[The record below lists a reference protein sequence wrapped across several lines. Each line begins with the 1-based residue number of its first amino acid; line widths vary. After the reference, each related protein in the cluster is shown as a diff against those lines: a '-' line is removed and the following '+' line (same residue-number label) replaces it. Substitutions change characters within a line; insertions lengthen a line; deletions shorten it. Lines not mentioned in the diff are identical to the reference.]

1 MFKGIFT
8 AIVTPFNEDG
18 SLDIRSL
25 EELIEFQIENK
36 ITGIVPV
43 GTTGESP
50 TLTADEHIKVVEHTC
65 KIVNGRVKVI
75 AGTGSNNTNEA
86 IELTRLAKASGVDA
100 TLQVAPYYNKP
111 TQEGI
116 FRHYK
121 KIAEEVDLPQIV
133 YNIPARTGRN
143 IEVGTITRLAGLPNI
158 VAVKE
163 ASGSISQIMEVI
175 EKTPDDFAVLS
186 GDDAITLPLMA
197 AGGTGLISV
206 TSNLYPGLMGDLVE
220 FGLKDDFEGMRELN
234 KKLMPLFRMMGIEQN
249 PLPIKAALAIKG
261 YIKEVYRLP
270 LCELRPDNRKILT
283 DFLKSFKG

>member
-1 MFKGIFT
+1 MFKGLYT

-18 SLDIRSL
+18 SLDARGL
-25 EELIEFQIENK
+25 EDLIEFQIENNVS
-36 ITGIVPV
+36 GIVPV

-50 TLTADEHIKVVEHTC
+50 TLSVEEHIKVIEHTC
-65 KIVNGRVKVI
+65 RTVNKRVKVI
-75 AGTGSNNTNEA
+75 AGTGSNNTGEA
-86 IELTRLAKASGVDA
+86 IELTRLAKASGADA

-143 IEVGTITRLAGLPNI
+143 IEVETLTRLAGLPNI

-206 TSNLYPGLMGDLVE
+206 TSNLYPGLMVDLVGY
-220 FGLKDDFEGMRELN
+220 GLKGDFEAMRKLN
-234 KKLMPLFRMMGIEQN
+234 NKLMPVFRMMGIEQN

-261 YIKEVYRLP
+261 HIKEVYRLP
-270 LCELRPDNRKILT
+270 LCELRPRNRKILA
-283 DFLKSFKG
+283 DFLEGFKP

>member
-1 MFKGIFT
+1 MFKGLYT

-18 SLDIRSL
+18 SLDTRGL
-25 EELIEFQIENK
+25 EDLIEFQIENN
-36 ITGIVPV
+36 ISGIVPV

-50 TLTADEHIKVVEHTC
+50 TLSVEEHIKVVEHTC
-65 KIVNGRVKVI
+65 RTVNGRVKVI
-75 AGTGSNNTNEA
+75 AGTGSNNTEEA
-86 IELTRLAKASGVDA
+86 IELTRLAKASGADA

-133 YNIPARTGRN
+133 YNIPSRTGRN
-143 IEVGTITRLAGLPNI
+143 IEVETLVRLAGLPNI

-206 TSNLYPGLMGDLVE
+206 ASNLYPGPMADLVE
-220 FGLKDDFEGMRELN
+220 FGIKGDFEGMRKLN
-234 KKLMPLFRMMGIEQN
+234 KKLMPMFRMMGIEQN

-261 YIKEVYRLP
+261 HIKEVYRLP
-270 LCELRPDNRKILT
+270 LCELRPRNRKILA
-283 DFLKSFKG
+283 DFLEGFKP

>member
-1 MFKGIFT
+1 MFKGLYT

-18 SLDIRSL
+18 SLDTRGL
-25 EELIEFQIENK
+25 EDLIEFQIENN
-36 ITGIVPV
+36 ISGIVPV

-50 TLTADEHIKVVEHTC
+50 TLSVEEHIKVVEHTC
-65 KIVNGRVKVI
+65 RTVNGRVKVI
-75 AGTGSNNTNEA
+75 AGTGSNNTEEA
-86 IELTRLAKASGVDA
+86 IELTRLAKASGADA

-143 IEVGTITRLAGLPNI
+143 IEVETMVRLAGLPNV

-206 TSNLYPGLMGDLVE
+206 ASNLYPGPMVDLVE
-220 FGLKDDFEGMRELN
+220 FGIKGDFEGMRKLN
-234 KKLMPLFRMMGIEQN
+234 KKLMPMFRMMGIEQN

-261 YIKEVYRLP
+261 HIKEVYRLP
-270 LCELRPDNRKILT
+270 LCELRPRNRKILA
-283 DFLKSFKG
+283 DFLEGFKP

>member
-1 MFKGIFT
+1 MFKGLYT

-18 SLDIRSL
+18 SLDTRSL
-25 EELIEFQIENK
+25 EDLIEFQIENN
-36 ITGIVPV
+36 ISGIVPV

-50 TLTADEHIKVVEHTC
+50 TLSVEEHIKVIEHTC
-65 KIVNGRVKVI
+65 RIVNKRVKVI
-75 AGTGSNNTNEA
+75 AGTGSNNTEEA
-86 IELTRLAKASGVDA
+86 IELTRLAKASGADA

-143 IEVGTITRLAGLPNI
+143 IEVETLVRLAGLPNI

-175 EKTPDDFAVLS
+175 EKTTADFAVLS

-206 TSNLYPGLMGDLVE
+206 ASNLYPGLMADLVE
-220 FGLKDDFEGMRELN
+220 FGLKGDFKGMRKLN
-234 KKLMPLFRMMGIEQN
+234 KKLMPMFRMMGIEQN
-249 PLPIKAALAIKG
+249 PLPVKAALAIKG
-261 YIKEVYRLP
+261 HIKEVYRLP
-270 LCELRPDNRKILT
+270 LCELRPRNRKILA
-283 DFLKSFKG
+283 DFLEGFKP

>member
-1 MFKGIFT
+1 MFKGIYT

-18 SLDIRSL
+18 SLDIMGL
-25 EELIEFQIENK
+25 EGLIEFQIENN
-36 ITGIVPV
+36 ISGIVPV

-50 TLTADEHIKVVEHTC
+50 TLSVEEHIKVVEHTC
-65 KIVNGRVKVI
+65 KIVNRRVKVI
-75 AGTGSNNTNEA
+75 AGTGSNNTEEA
-86 IELTRLAKASGVDA
+86 IELTRLAKASGADA

-133 YNIPARTGRN
+133 YNIPSRTGRN
-143 IEVGTITRLAGLPNI
+143 IEVETLARLAVLPNI

-186 GDDAITLPLMA
+186 GDDAMTLPLMA

-206 TSNLYPGLMGDLVE
+206 ASNLYPGLMVDFVE
-220 FGLKDDFEGMRELN
+220 FGIKGDFEGMRKLN
-234 KKLMPLFRMMGIEQN
+234 KKLMPMFRMMGIEQN

-261 YIKEVYRLP
+261 HIKEVYRLP
-270 LCELRPDNRKILT
+270 LCELRPRNRKILA
-283 DFLKSFKG
+283 DFLGEFKG

>member
-1 MFKGIFT
+1 MFKGVYT
-8 AIVTPFNEDG
+8 AIVTPFDKDG
-18 SLDIRSL
+18 SLDIKGL
-25 EELIEFQIENK
+25 EGLIEFQIENN
-36 ITGIVPV
+36 ISGIVPV

-50 TLTADEHIKVVEHTC
+50 TLTVKEHIKIVEHTC
-65 KIVNGRVKVI
+65 RTVNGRVKVI
-75 AGTGSNNTNEA
+75 AGTGSNNTDEA
-86 IELTRLAKASGVDA
+86 IELSGLAKASGADA

-121 KIAEEVDLPQIV
+121 KIAEEVDLPLIV

-143 IEVGTITRLAGLPNI
+143 IETETMVRLAGLPNI

-186 GDDAITLPLMA
+186 GDDAVTLPLMA

-206 TSNLYPGLMGDLVE
+206 ASNLYPGLMVDLVE
-220 FGLKDDFEGMRELN
+220 FGLKGDFEGMRKLN
-234 KKLMPLFRMMGIEQN
+234 KKLMPMFRMMGIEQN

-261 YIKEVYRLP
+261 YIDEIYRLP
-270 LCELRPDNRKILT
+270 LCELRPENKKTLI
-283 DFLKSFKG
+283 DFLKEFKP

>member
-1 MFKGIFT
+1 MFNGIFT

-36 ITGIVPV
+36 IAGIVPV

-50 TLTADEHIKVVEHTC
+50 TLTVDEHIKVVEHTC
-65 KIVNGRVKVI
+65 KIVSGRVKVI

-86 IELTRLAKASGVDA
+86 IELTRSAKASGVDA

-143 IEVGTITRLAGLPNI
+143 IEVGTMIRLAGLSNI

-234 KKLMPLFRMMGIEQN
+234 KKLMPMFRMMGIEQN

-270 LCELRPDNRKILT
+270 LCELRPENRKILA
-283 DFLKSFKG
+283 DFLKEFKG

>member
-1 MFKGIFT
+1 MFKGIYT

-18 SLDIRSL
+18 SLDIMGL
-25 EELIEFQIENK
+25 EGLIEFQIENN
-36 ITGIVPV
+36 ISGIVPV

-50 TLTADEHIKVVEHTC
+50 TLSVEEHIKVVEHTC
-65 KIVNGRVKVI
+65 KIVNRRVKVI
-75 AGTGSNNTNEA
+75 AGTGSNNTEEA
-86 IELTRLAKASGVDA
+86 IELTRLAKASGADA

-133 YNIPARTGRN
+133 YNIPSRTGRN
-143 IEVGTITRLAGLPNI
+143 IEVETLARLAVLPNI

-186 GDDAITLPLMA
+186 GDDAMTLPLMA

-206 TSNLYPGLMGDLVE
+206 ASNLYPGLMVDFVE
-220 FGLKDDFEGMRELN
+220 FGIKGDFEGMRKLN
-234 KKLMPLFRMMGIEQN
+234 KKLMPMFRMMGIEQN

-270 LCELRPDNRKILT
+270 LCELRPRNRKILA
-283 DFLKSFKG
+283 DFLGEFKG

>member
-1 MFKGIFT
+1 MFKGLYT

-18 SLDIRSL
+18 SLDTRGL
-25 EELIEFQIENK
+25 EDLIEFQIENN
-36 ITGIVPV
+36 ISGIVPA

-50 TLTADEHIKVVEHTC
+50 TLSVEEHIKVVEHTC
-65 KIVNGRVKVI
+65 RTVNGRVKVI
-75 AGTGSNNTNEA
+75 AGTGSNNTEEA
-86 IELTRLAKASGVDA
+86 IELTRLAKASGADA

-143 IEVGTITRLAGLPNI
+143 IETETMVRLAGIPNI

-197 AGGTGLISV
+197 VGGTGLISV
-206 TSNLYPGLMGDLVE
+206 ASNLYPGLMADLVE
-220 FGLKDDFEGMRELN
+220 FGIKGDFEGMRKLN
-234 KKLMPLFRMMGIEQN
+234 KKLMPMFRMMGIEQN

-261 YIKEVYRLP
+261 HIKEVYRLP
-270 LCELRPDNRKILT
+270 LCELRPRNRKILA
-283 DFLKSFKG
+283 DFLEGFKP

>member
-1 MFKGIFT
+1 MFKGLYT

-18 SLDIRSL
+18 SLDTRGL
-25 EELIEFQIENK
+25 EDLIEFQIGNN
-36 ITGIVPV
+36 ISGIVPV

-50 TLTADEHIKVVEHTC
+50 TLSVEEHIKVVEHTC
-65 KIVNGRVKVI
+65 RTVNGRVKVI
-75 AGTGSNNTNEA
+75 AGTGSNNTEEA
-86 IELTRLAKASGVDA
+86 IELTRLAKASGADA

-133 YNIPARTGRN
+133 YNIPSRTGRN
-143 IEVGTITRLAGLPNI
+143 IEVETLVRLAGLPNI

-175 EKTPDDFAVLS
+175 EKTPDDFAVFS

-197 AGGTGLISV
+197 AGGKGLISV
-206 TSNLYPGLMGDLVE
+206 ASNLYPGIMVNLVE
-220 FGLKDDFEGMRELN
+220 YGLKGDFDGMRKLN
-234 KKLMPLFRMMGIEQN
+234 KKLMPMFRMMGIEQN

-270 LCELRPDNRKILT
+270 LCELRPRNRKILA
-283 DFLKSFKG
+283 DFLKGFKP

>member
-1 MFKGIFT
+1 MFKGLYT

-18 SLDIRSL
+18 SLDITGL
-25 EELIEFQIENK
+25 EELIEFQIENNVA
-36 ITGIVPV
+36 GIVPV

-50 TLTADEHIKVVEHTC
+50 TLSVEEHIKVIEHTC
-65 KIVNGRVKVI
+65 KTVGGRVKVI
-75 AGTGSNNTNEA
+75 AGTGSNNTEEA
-86 IELTRLAKASGVDA
+86 IVLTRSAKESGADA

-121 KIAEEVDLPQIV
+121 KIAEEVDLPHII
-133 YNIPARTGRN
+133 YNIPPRTGRN
-143 IEVGTITRLAGLPNI
+143 IEVETMVRLAGIPNI

-163 ASGSISQIMEVI
+163 ASGSIMQIMEVI

-186 GDDAITLPLMA
+186 GDDAITLPLIA

-206 TSNLYPGLMGDLVE
+206 ASNLYPGLMVDFVDL
-220 FGLKDDFEGMRELN
+220 GLKGDFEGMRKLN

-249 PLPIKAALAIKG
+249 PLPVKAALAIKN

-270 LCELRPDNRKILT
+270 LCELMPENRESLA
-283 DFLKSFKG
+283 DFLKKFKE

>member
-1 MFKGIFT
+1 MFKGIYT

-18 SLDIRSL
+18 SLDTGGL
-25 EELIEFQIENK
+25 EDLIEFQIENN
-36 ITGIVPV
+36 ISGIVPV

-50 TLTADEHIKVVEHTC
+50 TLSVEEHIKVVEHTC
-65 KIVNGRVKVI
+65 RTVNGRVKVI
-75 AGTGSNNTNEA
+75 AGTGSNNTEEA
-86 IELTRLAKASGVDA
+86 IELTRRAKASGVDA

-143 IEVGTITRLAGLPNI
+143 IETETIARLAGLPNI

-206 TSNLYPGLMGDLVE
+206 ASNLYPGLMADLVE
-220 FGLKDDFEGMRELN
+220 YGLKGDFEGMRKLN
-234 KKLMPLFRMMGIEQN
+234 KRLMPMFRMMSIEQN

-270 LCELRPDNRKILT
+270 LCELRPRNRKILA
-283 DFLKSFKG
+283 DFLGEFNG

>member
-1 MFKGIFT
+1 MFKGVYT

-18 SLDIRSL
+18 SLDIKSL
-25 EELIEFQIENK
+25 EELIEFQIDNN
-36 ITGIVPV
+36 IAGIVPA

-50 TLTADEHIKVVEHTC
+50 TLSVEEHIKVIEHTC
-65 KIVNGRVKVI
+65 KTVNGRVKVI
-75 AGTGSNNTNEA
+75 AGTGSNNTGEA
-86 IELTRLAKASGVDA
+86 IELTRRAKESGADA

-121 KIAEEVDLPQIV
+121 KIAGEVDLPQIV
-133 YNIPARTGRN
+133 YNIPSRTGRN
-143 IEVGTITRLAGLPNI
+143 IEVETMVRLAGLPNI
-158 VAVKE
+158 AAVKE
-163 ASGSISQIMEVI
+163 ASGSIMQMMEII

-206 TSNLYPGLMGDLVE
+206 ASNLYPQLMVDFVDLGLEG
-220 FGLKDDFEGMRELN
+220 DFEGMRKLN
-234 KKLMPLFRMMGIEQN
+234 KKLMPMFRMMGIEQN
-249 PLPIKAALAIKG
+249 PLPIKAALAIKK

-270 LCELRPDNRKILT
+270 LCELRPENRKKLA
-283 DFLKSFKG
+283 DFLKSF

>member
-1 MFKGIFT
+1 MFKGVYT

-18 SLDIRSL
+18 SLDIKSL
-25 EELIEFQIENK
+25 EELIEFQIDNN
-36 ITGIVPV
+36 IAGIVPA

-50 TLTADEHIKVVEHTC
+50 TLSVEEHIKVIEHTC
-65 KIVNGRVKVI
+65 KTVNGRVKVI
-75 AGTGSNNTNEA
+75 AGTGSNNTGEA
-86 IELTRLAKASGVDA
+86 IELTRRAKESGADA

-121 KIAEEVDLPQIV
+121 KIAGEVDLPQIV
-133 YNIPARTGRN
+133 YNIPSRTGRN
-143 IEVGTITRLAGLPNI
+143 IEVETMVRLAGLPNI
-158 VAVKE
+158 AAVKE
-163 ASGSISQIMEVI
+163 ASGSIMQMMEII

-206 TSNLYPGLMGDLVE
+206 ASNLYPQLMVDFVDLGLEG
-220 FGLKDDFEGMRELN
+220 DFEGMRKLN
-234 KKLMPLFRMMGIEQN
+234 KKLMPMFRMMGIEQN
-249 PLPIKAALAIKG
+249 PLPIKAALAIKK

-270 LCELRPDNRKILT
+270 LCELRPENRKRLA
-283 DFLKSFKG
+283 DFLKSF

>member
-36 ITGIVPV
+36 IAGIVPV

-50 TLTADEHIKVVEHTC
+50 TLTVDEHIKVVEHTC
-65 KIVNGRVKVI
+65 KTVNGRVKVI

-121 KIAEEVDLPQIV
+121 KIAEEVDLPQII

-220 FGLKDDFEGMRELN
+220 FGLKGDFESMRELN

-270 LCELRPDNRKILT
+270 LCELRPDNRKILA
-283 DFLKSFKG
+283 DFLKEFKG

>member
-1 MFKGIFT
+1 MFKGIYT

-18 SLDIRSL
+18 SLDTGSL
-25 EELIEFQIENK
+25 ESLIEFQIENN
-36 ITGIVPV
+36 ISGIVPV

-50 TLTADEHIKVVEHTC
+50 TLSVEEHIKVVEHTC
-65 KIVNGRVKVI
+65 KTVNGRVKVI
-75 AGTGSNNTNEA
+75 AGTGSNNTEEA
-86 IELTRLAKASGVDA
+86 IELTRLAKASGADA

-133 YNIPARTGRN
+133 YNIPPRTGRN
-143 IEVGTITRLAGLPNI
+143 IETETMARLAGLPNI

-206 TSNLYPGLMGDLVE
+206 ASNLYPGLMGDLVK
-220 FGLKDDFEGMRELN
+220 FGLKGDFEGMRKLN
-234 KKLMPLFRMMGIEQN
+234 KKLMPMFMMMGIEQN
-249 PLPIKAALAIKG
+249 PIPVKAALAIKG

-270 LCELRPDNRKILT
+270 LCELRPRNRKILA
-283 DFLKSFKG
+283 DFLKEFNG

>member
-65 KIVNGRVKVI
+65 KTVNGRVKVI
-75 AGTGSNNTNEA
+75 AGTGSNNTEEA
-86 IELTRLAKASGVDA
+86 IELTRLAKASGADA

-220 FGLKDDFEGMRELN
+220 FGLKGDFEGMRELN

-270 LCELRPDNRKILT
+270 LCELRPDNRKILA
-283 DFLKSFKG
+283 DFLKEFKG

>member
-1 MFKGIFT
+1 MFRGIYT

-18 SLDIRSL
+18 SLDIKSL
-25 EELIEFQIENK
+25 EELIEFQIDNN
-36 ITGIVPV
+36 IAGIVPV

-50 TLTADEHIKVVEHTC
+50 TLSVEEHIKVIAHTC
-65 KIVNGRVKVI
+65 KTVNGRVKVI
-75 AGTGSNNTNEA
+75 AGTGSNNTEEA
-86 IELTRLAKASGVDA
+86 IELTRRAKESGADA

-133 YNIPARTGRN
+133 YNIPSRTGRN
-143 IEVGTITRLAGLPNI
+143 IEVGTMVRLAGLPNI
-158 VAVKE
+158 AAVKE
-163 ASGSISQIMEVI
+163 ASGSIMQIMETI

-206 TSNLYPGLMGDLVE
+206 ASNIYPQLMVDFVDL
-220 FGLKDDFEGMRELN
+220 GLKGDFEGMRKLN
-234 KKLMPLFRMMGIEQN
+234 KKLMPMFRMMGIEQN
-249 PLPIKAALAIKG
+249 PLPVKAALAIKNH
-261 YIKEVYRLP
+261 INEVYRLP
-270 LCELRPDNRKILT
+270 LCELRPENRKKLA
-283 DFLKSFKG
+283 DFLKSF

>member
-1 MFKGIFT
+1 MFKGIYT

-18 SLDIRSL
+18 GLDTKSL
-25 EELIEFQIENK
+25 EDLIEFQIENN
-36 ITGIVPV
+36 ISGIVPV

-50 TLTADEHIKVVEHTC
+50 TLSVEEHTKVIGHTC
-65 KIVNGRVKVI
+65 RIVNGRVKVI
-75 AGTGSNNTNEA
+75 AGTGSNNTEEA
-86 IELTRLAKASGVDA
+86 IELTRLAKASGADA

-133 YNIPARTGRN
+133 YNIPSRTGRN
-143 IEVGTITRLAGLPNI
+143 IEVETMARLAGLPNI

-206 TSNLYPGLMGDLVE
+206 TSNLYPGLMAALVE
-220 FGLKDDFEGMRELN
+220 YGLKGDFEGMRKLN
-234 KKLMPLFRMMGIEQN
+234 KKLMPVFRMMGIEQN

-261 YIKEVYRLP
+261 HIKEVYRLP
-270 LCELRPDNRKILT
+270 LCELRPRNREILA
-283 DFLKSFKG
+283 DFLEGFKP

>member
-1 MFKGIFT
+1 MFKGIYT

-18 SLDIRSL
+18 SLDTGGL
-25 EELIEFQIENK
+25 EDLIEFQIENN

-50 TLTADEHIKVVEHTC
+50 TLSAEEHIKVVEHTC
-65 KIVNGRVKVI
+65 RTVNGRVKVI
-75 AGTGSNNTNEA
+75 AGTGSNNTEEA
-86 IELTRLAKASGVDA
+86 IELTRRAKASGVDA

-121 KIAEEVDLPQIV
+121 KISEEVDLPQIV

-143 IEVGTITRLAGLPNI
+143 IETETIARLAGLTNI

-206 TSNLYPGLMGDLVE
+206 ASNLYPGLMADLVE
-220 FGLKDDFEGMRELN
+220 YGLKGDFEGMRKLN
-234 KKLMPLFRMMGIEQN
+234 KRLMPMFRMMSIEQN

-270 LCELRPDNRKILT
+270 LCELRSRNRKILA
-283 DFLKSFKG
+283 DFLEEFNG

>member
-25 EELIEFQIENK
+25 EELIEFQIENR

-65 KIVNGRVKVI
+65 KTVNGRVKVI
-75 AGTGSNNTNEA
+75 AGTGSNNTEEA
-86 IELTRLAKASGVDA
+86 IELTRLAKASGADA

-133 YNIPARTGRN
+133 YNIPSRTGRN
-143 IEVGTITRLAGLPNI
+143 IEVETLVRLAGLPNI

-175 EKTPDDFAVLS
+175 EKTPNDFAVLS

-206 TSNLYPGLMGDLVE
+206 ASNLYPGLMVDLVE
-220 FGLKDDFEGMRELN
+220 FGIKSDFEGMRKLN
-234 KKLMPLFRMMGIEQN
+234 KKLMPMFRMMGIEQN

-270 LCELRPDNRKILT
+270 LCELRPRNRKILA
-283 DFLKSFKG
+283 DFLKEFKG

>member
-50 TLTADEHIKVVEHTC
+50 TLTVDEHIKVVEHTC
-65 KIVNGRVKVI
+65 KTVNGRVKVI

-86 IELTRLAKASGVDA
+86 IELTRSAKASGADA

-206 TSNLYPGLMGDLVE
+206 TSNLFPGLMGDLVE

-249 PLPIKAALAIKG
+249 PLPVKAALAMEG

-270 LCELRPDNRKILT
+270 LCELRPDNRKILA
-283 DFLKSFKG
+283 DFLKKFKG